1 MKKGKTKS
9 MVEFVD
15 LYPTLCE
22 LCKLPVPAEQLSGQ
36 SFAGVFKNLK
46 AKTKG
51 EVYIQWEGGDNAVNW
66 RYNYAEWEKGNRMLF
81 DHQIDVEENKNR
93 ANDPS
98 YKNIIKDMSSFLH
111 KKKRTLNK

>member
-1 MKKGKTKS
+1 M
-9 MVEFVD
+9 
-15 LYPTLCE
+15 
-22 LCKLPVPAEQLSGQ
+22 Q
-36 SFAGVFKNLK
+36 S
-46 AKTKG
+46 T
-51 EVYIQWEGGDNAVNW
+51 GGI
-66 RYNYAEWEKGNRMLF
+66 RMLF